1 MRLSCIYI
9 YIYICMYVC
18 MYAYACVHTAYAY
31 IYIYIFIYA
40 VVLEEEMVG
49 VQMHNLYCSVENMSS
64 IVKATHLSE
73 ITVDGNPVSLGGECV
88 SFLVSYLPS
97 LKLLS
102 CMEVTE
108 SVRKA
113 AVVWRNSKE
122 TLMHMYQ
129 HGTEETCTD
138 MRREEV
144 ICNARTNWE
153 LLRSQ
158 THCLSNSTLSSSLK
172 DLRSDMNFEIP
183 NERNVQSDSGVSS
196 VSSSVCMK
204 SHRSVV
210 DVRGAFKSARPALPN
225 TAEKKRSSYAR
236 RSASQESNTSQQTAS
251 SVAASIDFFRLP
263 PILTPLLTD
272 ENGGSE
278 TCESAIQCDG
288 MKRCDSLSSVEPNVD
303 SSLSSLPSD
312 SSSGSDNNN
321 VSSSS
326 EHSELESSEELA
338 SPQEALRENTKSRNV
353 KSATA
358 YRKSV
363 PRRAQMRPAT
373 GRVQQ
378 KQLVHQGRVRE
389 QGV

>member
-1 MRLSCIYI
+1 M
-9 YIYICMYVC
+9 
-18 MYAYACVHTAYAY
+18 
-31 IYIYIFIYA
+31 
-40 VVLEEEMVG
+40 G
-49 VQMHNLYCSVENMSS
+49 S

-88 SFLVSYLPS
+88 SFLVSYLPN

-108 SVRKA
+108 SVRTA
-113 AVVWRNSKE
+113 AIVWRNSKE
-122 TLMHMYQ
+122 TLMRMSQ
-129 HGTEETCTD
+129 HGTEETCINV
-138 MRREEV
+138 RREE
-144 ICNARTNWE
+144 IISNARTNWE

-158 THCLSNSTLSSSLK
+158 TQCLSSSTLSSSLK
-172 DLRSDMNFEIP
+172 DLRSGMNFEVP

-196 VSSSVCMK
+196 VASSVCIK
-204 SHRSVV
+204 SHRTAV
-210 DVRGAFKSARPALPN
+210 DVRGTLKTARPALPN
-225 TAEKKRSSYAR
+225 TAEKKRLSYAH

-278 TCESAIQCDG
+278 ASESAVQCDG
-288 MKRCDSLSSVEPNVD
+288 LKRCDSLSSVEPNVD

-312 SSSGSDNNN
+312 SSSSSDNNN

-338 SPQEALRENTKSRNV
+338 SPQEAVRGNTKSRNV

-363 PRRAQMRPAT
+363 PRRAQIRPAT

-389 QGV
+389 QGACIG

>member
-1 MRLSCIYI
+1 
-9 YIYICMYVC
+9 
-18 MYAYACVHTAYAY
+18 
-31 IYIYIFIYA
+31 
-40 VVLEEEMVG
+40 MVG
-49 VQMHNLYCSVENMSS
+49 IQMQNLYCSVENMGS

-88 SFLVSYLPS
+88 SFLVSYLPN

-113 AVVWRNSKE
+113 AIVWRNSKE
-122 TLMHMYQ
+122 ALMRMSQ
-129 HGTEETCTD
+129 HGTEETCID

-144 ICNARTNWE
+144 ISNARTNWE

-158 THCLSNSTLSSSLK
+158 TQCLSSSTLSSSLK
-172 DLRSDMNFEIP
+172 DLRSDMNFELP
-183 NERNVQSDSGVSS
+183 NERNAQSDSGVSS
-196 VSSSVCMK
+196 VTSSVCMK
-204 SHRSVV
+204 SHSSAA
-210 DVRGAFKSARPALPN
+210 DVRGTFKSAQPALPN
-225 TAEKKRSSYAR
+225 TAEKKRSSYAHR
-236 RSASQESNTSQQTAS
+236 RASQESNTSQQTAS
-251 SVAASIDFFRLP
+251 SVAASIDLFRLP

-272 ENGGSE
+272 ANGGSE
-278 TCESAIQCDG
+278 ACEHAVQCDG

-312 SSSGSDNNN
+312 SSSVSDNNN

-326 EHSELESSEELA
+326 EHSEVESSEELA
-338 SPQEALRENTKSRNV
+338 SPQEATRENTKTRNV

-358 YRKSV
+358 YRKNV
-363 PRRAQMRPAT
+363 THRTQMRPAT

-378 KQLVHQGRVRE
+378 KQSVHPGRVRE
-389 QGV
+389 QGVCVG

>member
-1 MRLSCIYI
+1 MHMDTYCIC
-9 YIYICMYVC
+9 ICVYEVI
-18 MYAYACVHTAYAY
+18 H
-31 IYIYIFIYA
+31 
-40 VVLEEEMVG
+40 EDEMVG
-49 VQMHNLYCSVENMSS
+49 IQMHNLYCSVENMGS

-88 SFLVSYLPS
+88 SFLVSYLPN

-113 AVVWRNSKE
+113 AIVWRNSKE
-122 TLMHMYQ
+122 ALMRMSQ

-144 ICNARTNWE
+144 ISNARTNWE

-158 THCLSNSTLSSSLK
+158 TQCLSSSTLSSSLK
-172 DLRSDMNFEIP
+172 DLRSDMNFEVP
-183 NERNVQSDSGVSS
+183 NERNAQSDSGVSS
-196 VSSSVCMK
+196 VTSSVCMK
-204 SHRSVV
+204 SHRSAV
-210 DVRGAFKSARPALPN
+210 DVRGTFKIARPALPN

-251 SVAASIDFFRLP
+251 SVAASIDLFRLP

-272 ENGGSE
+272 ANVGSE
-278 TCESAIQCDG
+278 TCEHAIQCDG

-312 SSSGSDNNN
+312 SSSVSDNNN

-326 EHSELESSEELA
+326 EHSEVESSEELA
-338 SPQEALRENTKSRNV
+338 SPQEALRENTKTRNV

-363 PRRAQMRPAT
+363 THRTQMRPAT

-378 KQLVHQGRVRE
+378 KQSVHQGRVRE
-389 QGV
+389 QGVYVR